1 MYDGMLNDQSLS
13 QLGPAPSS
21 AVSFSRLQAPRI
33 HFAVS
38 LDLILD
44 TVLLTLILKWLIAN
58 YKPQK
63 AFQI

>member
-1 MYDGMLNDQSLS
+1 MYDGMLNDQALS
-13 QLGPAPSS
+13 QLDPAPCS
-21 AVSFSRLQAPRI
+21 AVSFSRLQARWI

>member
-1 MYDGMLNDQSLS
+1 MYDGMLHAQSLS
-13 QLGPAPSS
+13 QLGPTPCS
-21 AVSFSRLQAPRI
+21 AVSFSLLQAPLI

-38 LDLILD
+38 LDLVLD